1 MLHDEQRNKRRN
13 NNKIILRVHKLTVK
27 LKKTVTLI
35 NSDRL
40 FFLCLMKN
48 TYLLWFNNR
57 ANDLT
62 KQ

>member
-40 FFLCLMKN
+40 FFFVFDEKYISSLV
-48 TYLLWFNNR
+48 
-57 ANDLT
+57 
-62 KQ
+62 